1 MGLAP
6 ASQPRASV
14 PDQLPIFRPGSN
26 PGLKTLGSL
35 GRSAAFFGVWAMRAN
50 TLIMIVLAGVFG
62 VLAVVLV
69 NIWLAGQR
77 SAMAQTGI
85 VQGSTVVVAA
95 MPLKFG
101 DALSADKLREVAWPA
116 GAVPAGAFKSTKDL
130 LAGDGAKQ
138 ALQAI
143 GVNEPILATKIT
155 GPGQRATLSA
165 VLGQG
170 MKAVSIRVN
179 DVLGVAGFV
188 FPGDRVDILLTR
200 TARGDDGTDKSFVDV
215 LLQSMKVLAIDQVAD
230 ESKDSPTVVKSV
242 TLEAS
247 TRDAQKLTLAAGAGQ
262 LSLALRQAA
271 ASKGETT
278 ERVTLSDLSGETPED
293 VAKRQAE
300 LDRKAAAEA
309 AAAEERKRADDRIAG
324 LTQAVEKVGSR
335 LDELGKVKPAP
346 AVASAPEVKEVV
358 KYVQPEPPKN
368 VSVGVFRGVKLET
381 YDVPRQ
387 P

>member
-1 MGLAP
+1 
-6 ASQPRASV
+6 
-14 PDQLPIFRPGSN
+14 
-26 PGLKTLGSL
+26 
-35 GRSAAFFGVWAMRAN
+35 MRAN

-62 VLAVVLV
+62 VLAVVLA

-77 SAMAQTGI
+77 SAMANSNDTQRD
-85 VQGSTVVVAA
+85 TVVVAA
-95 MPLKFG
+95 IPLKFG
-101 DALSADKLREVAWPA
+101 DTLSADKLREIPWPA
-116 GAVPAGAFKSTKDL
+116 GAIPAGAFKTTKDA
-130 LAGDGAKQ
+130 LAGEGTRQ

-143 GVNEPILATKIT
+143 SVNEPLLAAKIT

-165 VLGQG
+165 VLGDG

-230 ESKDSPTVVKSV
+230 VSKDSPTVVKSV

-247 TRDAQKLTLAAGAGQ
+247 TKDAQKLTLAAGAGQ

-278 ERVTLSDLSGETPED
+278 ERVTLSDLTSETPED

-300 LDRKAAAEA
+300 LDKKAAAEA
-309 AAAEERKRADDRIAG
+309 AAAAERKSAEERIAG
-324 LTQAVEKVGSR
+324 LTQAVERVGSR
-335 LDELGKVKPAP
+335 LDALGKVKPAP
-346 AVASAPEVKEVV
+346 AVASAPEVREVVKEVV
-358 KYVQPEPPKN
+358 KFVQPEPPKN
-368 VSVGVFRGVKLET
+368 VTVGVFRGVKLET

>member
-1 MGLAP
+1 
-6 ASQPRASV
+6 
-14 PDQLPIFRPGSN
+14 
-26 PGLKTLGSL
+26 
-35 GRSAAFFGVWAMRAN
+35 MRAN
-50 TLIMIVLAGVFG
+50 TLIMVVLAGVFG

-77 SAMAQTGI
+77 NAIAQTGI

-116 GAVPAGAFKSTKDL
+116 GAVPAGAFKTTKDL

-165 VLGQG
+165 VLGEG

-188 FPGDRVDILLTR
+188 FPGDRVDVLLTR
-200 TARGDDGTDKSFVDV
+200 TARGDDGADRSFVDV

-278 ERVTLSDLSGETPED
+278 ERVTLSDLTGDTPAD
-293 VAKRQAE
+293 VAARQAE
-300 LDRKAAAEA
+300 LDKKAAAEA
-309 AAAEERKRADDRIAG
+309 AAAEERKRAEDKLAG
-324 LTQAVEKVGSR
+324 LTQAVEQVGSR
-335 LDELGKVKPAP
+335 LDQLSKVKPAP
-346 AVASAPEVKEVV
+346 AVAGAPQVKEVVKEVV
-358 KYVQPEPPKN
+358 KYVQPEAPARAT
-368 VSVGVFRGVKLET
+368 VGVFRGIKLET

-387 P
+387 K

>member
-1 MGLAP
+1 
-6 ASQPRASV
+6 
-14 PDQLPIFRPGSN
+14 
-26 PGLKTLGSL
+26 
-35 GRSAAFFGVWAMRAN
+35 MRAN

-62 VLAVVLV
+62 VLAVVLA
-69 NIWLAGQR
+69 NIWLASQR
-77 SAMAQTGI
+77 NAMARTDD
-85 VQGSTVVVAA
+85 VPHDTVVVAA
-95 MPLKFG
+95 VPLKFG
-101 DALSADKLREVAWPA
+101 DTLTDDKLREIAWPA
-116 GAVPAGAFKSTKDL
+116 GAVPAGAFKTTKEML
-130 LAGDGAKQ
+130 SGEGVKQ

-143 GVNEPILATKIT
+143 GTNEPVLATKIT

-165 VLGQG
+165 VLGEG

-200 TARGDDGTDKSFVDV
+200 TVRGDDGADKSFVDV

-230 ESKDSPTVVKSV
+230 VSKDSPTVVKSV
-242 TLEAS
+242 TLEVS
-247 TRDAQKLTLAAGAGQ
+247 TKDAQKLTLAAGAGQ

-271 ASKGETT
+271 ASKGEAT
-278 ERVTLSDLSGETPED
+278 ERVTLSDLTGEMPED

-300 LDRKAAAEA
+300 LEKKAAADALAEA
-309 AAAEERKRADDRIAG
+309 ERKRAEDKIAG
-324 LTQAVEKVGSR
+324 LTQAVERVGSR
-335 LDELGKVKPAP
+335 LDELGKAKPAP
-346 AVASAPEVKEVV
+346 AAAAEVREVVKEVV

>member
-1 MGLAP
+1 
-6 ASQPRASV
+6 
-14 PDQLPIFRPGSN
+14 
-26 PGLKTLGSL
+26 
-35 GRSAAFFGVWAMRAN
+35 MRAN

-77 SAMAQTGI
+77 SAMAQTGL

-101 DALSADKLREVAWPA
+101 DALTADKLREVAWPA
-116 GAVPAGAFKSTKDL
+116 GAVPTGAFKTTKEA
-130 LAGDGAKQ
+130 LAGEGTRQ
-138 ALQAI
+138 ALQTISA
-143 GVNEPILATKIT
+143 NEPVLASKIT

-165 VLGQG
+165 VLGEG

-188 FPGDRVDILLTR
+188 FPGDRVDVLLTR
-200 TARGDDGTDKSFVDV
+200 SVRTDDGADKSFVDV
-215 LLQSMKVLAIDQVAD
+215 LLQGMKVLAVDQVAD

-247 TRDAQKLTLAAGAGQ
+247 TKDAQKLTLAAGAGQ

-271 ASKGETT
+271 ASKGEIT
-278 ERVTLSDLSGETPED
+278 ERVTLSDLTGETPAD
-293 VAKRQAE
+293 VAARQAE
-300 LDRKAAAEA
+300 LDKKAAAEA
-309 AAAEERKRADDRIAG
+309 LAAAERKRADDKLAG
-324 LTQAVEKVGSR
+324 LAQAVERVGSR
-335 LDELGKVKPAP
+335 LDEMGKVKPAP
-346 AVASAPEVKEVV
+346 AVTSAPEVREVVKEVV

-368 VSVGVFRGVKLET
+368 VTVGVFRGVKLET

>member
-1 MGLAP
+1 
-6 ASQPRASV
+6 
-14 PDQLPIFRPGSN
+14 
-26 PGLKTLGSL
+26 
-35 GRSAAFFGVWAMRAN
+35 MRAN

-77 SAMAQTGI
+77 SAMAQTGL

-101 DALSADKLREVAWPA
+101 DALSTEKLREVAWPA

-165 VLGQG
+165 VLGEG

-188 FPGDRVDILLTR
+188 FPGDRVDVLLTR
-200 TARGDDGTDKSFVDV
+200 TARGDDGQDRSFVDV
-215 LLQSMKVLAIDQVAD
+215 LLQSMKVLAVDQVAD
-230 ESKDSPTVVKSV
+230 ESTDSPTVVKSV

-247 TRDAQKLTLAAGAGQ
+247 TKDAQKLTLAAGAGQ

-278 ERVTLSDLSGETPED
+278 ERVTLSDLTGETPAD
-293 VAKRQAE
+293 VAARQAE
-300 LDRKAAAEA
+300 LDKKAAAEA
-309 AAAEERKRADDRIAG
+309 ETAAERKRAEDKIAG

-335 LDELGKVKPAP
+335 LDELGRAKPVPVAAP
-346 AVASAPEVKEVV
+346 ATKEVV
-358 KYVQPEPPKN
+358 KYVQPEPPARATI
-368 VSVGVFRGVKLET
+368 GVFRGVKLET

>member
-1 MGLAP
+1 
-6 ASQPRASV
+6 
-14 PDQLPIFRPGSN
+14 
-26 PGLKTLGSL
+26 
-35 GRSAAFFGVWAMRAN
+35 MRAN

-62 VLAVVLV
+62 VLAVVLA
-69 NIWLAGQR
+69 NIWLASQR
-77 SAMAQTGI
+77 NAMARTDD
-85 VQGSTVVVAA
+85 VPRDTVVVAA
-95 MPLKFG
+95 VPLKFG
-101 DALSADKLREVAWPA
+101 DTLTEDKLREIAWPA
-116 GAVPAGAFKSTKDL
+116 GAVPTGAFKTTKEM
-130 LAGDGAKQ
+130 LAGEGVKQ

-143 GVNEPILATKIT
+143 GTNEPVLATKIT

-165 VLGQG
+165 VLGEG

-188 FPGDRVDILLTR
+188 FPGDRVDVLLTR
-200 TARGDDGTDKSFVDV
+200 TTRGDDGADKSFVDV
-215 LLQSMKVLAIDQVAD
+215 LLQSMKVLAVDQVAD
-230 ESKDSPTVVKSV
+230 VSKDSPTVVKSV

-247 TRDAQKLTLAAGAGQ
+247 TKDAQKLTLAAGAGQ

-278 ERVTLSDLSGETPED
+278 ERVTLSDLTGETPED

-300 LDRKAAAEA
+300 LDKKAAADALAEA
-309 AAAEERKRADDRIAG
+309 ERKRAEDKIAG
-324 LTQAVEKVGSR
+324 LAQAVERVGSR
-335 LDELGKVKPAP
+335 LDELGKAKPAP
-346 AVASAPEVKEVV
+346 AVVSAPEVREVVKEVV

>member
-1 MGLAP
+1 
-6 ASQPRASV
+6 
-14 PDQLPIFRPGSN
+14 
-26 PGLKTLGSL
+26 
-35 GRSAAFFGVWAMRAN
+35 MRAN

-69 NIWLAGQR
+69 NIWLANQR
-77 SAMAQTGI
+77 SAMAEASG
-85 VQGSTVVVAA
+85 VQRDTVVVAA

-101 DALSADKLREVAWPA
+101 DTLTSDKLREIAWPA
-116 GAVPAGAFKSTKDL
+116 GAVPAGAFKTTKDA
-130 LAGDGAKQ
+130 LAGEGAKQ
-138 ALQAI
+138 ALQTI
-143 GVNEPILATKIT
+143 GVNEPVLANKIT

-165 VLGQG
+165 VLGEG

-200 TARGDDGTDKSFVDV
+200 TVRDSDGQDKSFVDV
-215 LLQSMKVLAIDQVAD
+215 LLQSMKVLAVDQVAD

-247 TRDAQKLTLAAGAGQ
+247 TKDAQKLTLAAGAGQ

-271 ASKGETT
+271 ASKGEKT
-278 ERVTLSDLSGETPED
+278 ERVTLSDLTGETPDD

-300 LDRKAAAEA
+300 LEKKAAAEA
-309 AAAEERKRADDRIAG
+309 EAVADRKRADDKIAG
-324 LTQAVEKVGSR
+324 LTQAVDRVGSQ
-335 LDELGKVKPAP
+335 LDQLSKVKPAP
-346 AVASAPEVKEVV
+346 AVASAPEVLVKEAV
-358 KYVQPEPPKN
+358 KYVQPEPPARAT
-368 VSVGVFRGVKLET
+368 VGVFRGVKLET

-387 P
+387 Q

>member
-1 MGLAP
+1 
-6 ASQPRASV
+6 
-14 PDQLPIFRPGSN
+14 
-26 PGLKTLGSL
+26 
-35 GRSAAFFGVWAMRAN
+35 
-50 TLIMIVLAGVFG
+50 MIVLAGVFG

-77 SAMAQTGI
+77 SAMAQSGAI
-85 VQGSTVVVAA
+85 QSSTVVVAA

-116 GAVPAGAFKSTKDL
+116 GAVPAGAFKTTKDL

-165 VLGQG
+165 VLGEG

-188 FPGDRVDILLTR
+188 FPGDRVDVLLTR
-200 TARGDDGTDKSFVDV
+200 TVRGDDGQDRSFVDV
-215 LLQSMKVLAIDQVAD
+215 LLQSMKVLAVDQVAD
-230 ESKDSPTVVKSV
+230 ESTDSPTVVKSV

-247 TRDAQKLTLAAGAGQ
+247 TRDSQKLTLAAGAGQ

-271 ASKGETT
+271 ASKGEST
-278 ERVTLSDLSGETPED
+278 ERVTLADLTGETPAD
-293 VAKRQAE
+293 VAARQAE
-300 LDRKAAAEA
+300 LDKKAAAEA
-309 AAAEERKRADDRIAG
+309 EAAAERKRAEEKLAG
-324 LTQAVEKVGSR
+324 LAQAVDRVGTQ
-335 LDELGKVKPAP
+335 LDQLSKVKPAP
-346 AVASAPEVKEVV
+346 AVAAPEVVKEVV
-358 KYVQPEPPKN
+358 KYVTPEPPARAT
-368 VSVGVFRGVKLET
+368 VGVFRGVKLET

-387 P
+387 Q

>member
-1 MGLAP
+1 
-6 ASQPRASV
+6 
-14 PDQLPIFRPGSN
+14 
-26 PGLKTLGSL
+26 
-35 GRSAAFFGVWAMRAN
+35 MRAN

-62 VLAVVLV
+62 VLAVVLA
-69 NIWLAGQR
+69 NIWLANQR
-77 SAMAQTGI
+77 NAMAQTND
-85 VQGSTVVVAA
+85 VLRDTVVVATVA
-95 MPLKFG
+95 LKFG
-101 DALSADKLREVAWPA
+101 DTLTSDKLREIAWPA
-116 GAVPAGAFKSTKDL
+116 GAIPTGAFKTTKEA
-130 LAGDGAKQ
+130 LAGEGSKQ

-165 VLGQG
+165 VLGEG

-188 FPGDRVDILLTR
+188 FPGDRVDVLLTR
-200 TARGDDGTDKSFVDV
+200 TVRGDDGADKSFVDV
-215 LLQSMKVLAIDQVAD
+215 LLQSMKVLAVDQVAD

-247 TRDAQKLTLAAGAGQ
+247 TKDAQKLTLAAGAGQ

-278 ERVTLSDLSGETPED
+278 ERVTLSDLTGETPAD
-293 VAKRQAE
+293 VAARQAE
-300 LDRKAAAEA
+300 LDKKAAAEA
-309 AAAEERKRADDRIAG
+309 EAAAERKRAEDKIAG

-335 LDELGKVKPAP
+335 LDELGRAKPVPVAAP
-346 AVASAPEVKEVV
+346 ATKEVV
-358 KYVQPEPPKN
+358 KYVQPEPPARATI
-368 VSVGVFRGVKLET
+368 GVFRGVKLET

>member
-1 MGLAP
+1 
-6 ASQPRASV
+6 
-14 PDQLPIFRPGSN
+14 
-26 PGLKTLGSL
+26 
-35 GRSAAFFGVWAMRAN
+35 
-50 TLIMIVLAGVFG
+50 MIVLAGVFG

-77 SAMAQTGI
+77 SAMAQTGL

-101 DALSADKLREVAWPA
+101 DALTADKLREVAWPA
-116 GAVPAGAFKSTKDL
+116 GVVPTGAFKTTKEA
-130 LAGDGAKQ
+130 LAGEGTRQ
-138 ALQAI
+138 ALQTISA
-143 GVNEPILATKIT
+143 NEPVLASKIT

-165 VLGQG
+165 VLGEG

-188 FPGDRVDILLTR
+188 FPGDRVDVLLTR
-200 TARGDDGTDKSFVDV
+200 TVRGEDGADKSFVDV
-215 LLQSMKVLAIDQVAD
+215 LLQGMKVLAIDQVAD
-230 ESKDSPTVVKSV
+230 VSKDSPTVVKSV

-247 TRDAQKLTLAAGAGQ
+247 TKDAQKLTLAAGAGQ

-278 ERVTLSDLSGETPED
+278 ERVTLSDLTGETPAD
-293 VAKRQAE
+293 VAARQAE
-300 LDRKAAAEA
+300 LDKKAAAEA
-309 AAAEERKRADDRIAG
+309 LAAAERKRADDKLAG
-324 LTQAVEKVGSR
+324 LAQAVERVGSR

-346 AVASAPEVKEVV
+346 AVTSAPEVREVVKEVI

-368 VSVGVFRGVKLET
+368 VTVGVFRGVKLET